1 MTPSLGWMDRMA
13 CRDAD
18 PEIFFHEGIGNVA
31 EAKAICARCPVRPA
45 CLNYVVTQ
53 DIREG
58 VAAGLSAAERFP
70 LHAAH
75 AHRLTRALGR
85 AS

>member
-1 MTPSLGWMDRMA
+1 MISLAWMDTMA
-13 CRDAD
+13 CRDED
-18 PEIFFHEGIGNVA
+18 PEVFFDGDA
-31 EAKAICARCPVRPA
+31 QSFADAKAICARCPARPE
-45 CLNYVVTQ
+45 CLNFVITQ

-58 VAAGLSAAERFP
+58 VAAGLTAAERFP

-75 AHRLTRALGR
+75 AHRLVRALGR

>member
-1 MTPSLGWMDRMA
+1 MIASLGWMDTMA
-13 CRDAD
+13 CRDED
-18 PEIFFHEGIGNVA
+18 PEIFFGDPRSSE
-31 EAKAICARCPVRPA
+31 EAKAICARCPVTDA
-45 CLNYVVTQ
+45 CLNYVITQ

-58 VAAGLSAAERFP
+58 VAGGLSETERFP

-75 AHRLTRALGR
+75 IHRVTRALGE